1 MGNIIPGTTFVNGQL
16 VTASDLNNQLE
27 NATINS
33 DVITPGMLN
42 STLITGNSELEE
54 LDIKDEDFFLVWSSV
69 NNAFRKVRKAFIGS
83 GSGSGGSGTSAFSL
97 SGTTLT
103 MTTGGTGTATFSLAG
118 TTLTIT
124 T

>member
-1 MGNIIPGTTFVNGQL
+1 VNGQL
-16 VTASDLNNQLE
+16 VTASDLNNQLS

-42 STLITGNSELEE
+42 STFITGNSELQQT
-54 LDIKDEDFFLVWSSV
+54 DVRDEDFFLVWSSV
-69 NNAFRKVRKAFIGS
+69 NNGHRKVRKSLIGS
-83 GSGSGGSGTSAFSL
+83 GAVSSGGSAFSL

-103 MTTGGTGTATFSLAG
+103 MTSGGTGTATFSLSG

>member
-54 LDIKDEDFFLVWSSV
+54 LDVKDEDFFLVWSSV
-69 NNAFRKVRKAFIGS
+69 NNAFRKVRKGFIGS
-83 GSGSGGSGTSAFSL
+83 GSGSSGGSAFTL

-103 MTTGGTGTATFSLAG
+103 MTSGGTGTATFSLSG
-118 TTLTIT
+118 STLTIT